1 LAIGSAG
8 LVAAPYYLRNWILLG
23 CPIYPPPPGFLHVCV
38 PKYLSAEVL
47 SEFYAYIH
55 LRGAGL
61 GRGIG
66 SFLLLPFNLT
76 YHTSN
81 FHGAGGI
88 GLAPLALGPI
98 GLIAFRKNAV
108 VRMLGIFALLIVAMW
123 FVTQQESR
131 FLIHGYVIGAIFA
144 VLGWRQVS
152 SSRNAVLRILAAAVI
167 AISFGY
173 GLLMIARDCSPL
185 VHAVFSPAFAQARR
199 ASEMPY
205 LESFQ
210 YLNHTR
216 EVRKILILDRSVPSF
231 YCEKDYLKP
240 VGQWGERTLPG
251 APDPLEALRQAR
263 SLGVSHVLDV
273 NSSVA
278 PFQVTEA
285 QPGLTLVLSSVDQRV
300 YRVD

>member
-1 LAIGSAG
+1 M
-8 LVAAPYYLRNWILLG
+8 
-23 CPIYPPPPGFLHVCV
+23 
-38 PKYLSAEVL
+38 
-47 SEFYAYIH
+47 
-55 LRGAGL
+55 

-98 GLIAFRKNAV
+98 GLLAFRKNAV
-108 VRMLGIFALLIVAMW
+108 VRMLGIFALLLVAMW

-152 SSRNAVLRILAAAVI
+152 TSRNAALRILAAAVI
-167 AISFGY
+167 AVSFGY
-173 GLLMIARDCSPL
+173 GLLMIARDCAPL
-185 VHAVFSPAFAQARR
+185 VHAVFSPTFAQARR
-199 ASEMPY
+199 ASEIPY

-210 YLNHTR
+210 YLNHTS

-251 APDPLEALRQAR
+251 APDPQEALRQAR
-263 SLGVSHVLDV
+263 SLGVSHILDV
-273 NSSVA
+273 NSSIA
-278 PFQVTEA
+278 PFQVAETQA
-285 QPGLTLVLSSVDQRV
+285 GLTLVLSSVDQRV